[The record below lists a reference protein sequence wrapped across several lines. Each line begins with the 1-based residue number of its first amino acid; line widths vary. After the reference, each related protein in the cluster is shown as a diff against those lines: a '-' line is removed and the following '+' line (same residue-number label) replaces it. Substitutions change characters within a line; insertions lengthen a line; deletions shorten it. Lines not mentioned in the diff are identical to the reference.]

1 MKKHYLDGD
10 FATHEYAEDVSSY
23 LSNPSDHVM
32 GLLPRVPTDSYRGN
46 FGVNP
51 LNSYE
56 IHEMFSE
63 EKLKEA
69 ARTGRPI
76 EIFVGFN
83 VSDAYHNGET
93 IKKVNLFVKPKLEQS
108 IGFYSD
114 NAPDNK

>member
-1 MKKHYLDGD
+1 
-10 FATHEYAEDVSSY
+10 
-23 LSNPSDHVM
+23 M
-32 GLLPRVPTDSYRGN
+32 GLFPRVPTDRYRGN

-93 IKKVNLFVKPKLEQS
+93 IKSKFICQTKVRTIYWILFR
-108 IGFYSD
+108 
-114 NAPDNK
+114 

>member
-1 MKKHYLDGD
+1 
-10 FATHEYAEDVSSY
+10 
-23 LSNPSDHVM
+23 M
-32 GLLPRVPTDSYRGN
+32 GLFLECLLMRYRGN

-93 IKKVNLFVKPKLEQS
+93 IKK
-108 IGFYSD
+108 
-114 NAPDNK
+114 